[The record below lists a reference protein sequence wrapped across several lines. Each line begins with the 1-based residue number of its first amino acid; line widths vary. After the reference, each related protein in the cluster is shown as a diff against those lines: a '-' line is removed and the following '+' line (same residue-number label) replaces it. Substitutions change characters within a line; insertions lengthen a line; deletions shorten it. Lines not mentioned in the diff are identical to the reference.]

1 MTLSGAGLRSAWLA
15 TAAMSATSLCA
26 AGTWGAAPTIG
37 VVGFHSTNPDLL
49 LGSHTVET
57 REALVLDAPTSYV
70 GDAVDFAILPSFR
83 FGDSVGFSSLTS
95 NYEHLTLKGDLRS
108 ERDVFAAS
116 AGAARD
122 SSLYFNFTQN
132 GLAGVARDSATA
144 DLSWS
149 HQFTER
155 LASATEVN
163 ENRVQYGHPVGAAT
177 LVDYSYGVFTP
188 SLTWSASETSKLS
201 LDGGASLYKSLD
213 GTTRSTNLD
222 LQMGFERK
230 LSEVWSLTSRAGIS
244 RTANTLDTVREALVL
259 TANGP
264 ALVAIP
270 IHIQSS
276 QTSTIFSVSLSHQ
289 GERMVLVAAASR
301 QLIPSGFAF
310 LSRQDSYDVNA
321 QYQRTIRWKLTADL
335 RLLKSQDPSQQ
346 GTYSLRTV
354 RFASVSSAWQWTEHW
369 MITLGASRVMENLA
383 AIDSRPSSTD
393 VSIQLS
399 RQFDRVVF

>member
-1 MTLSGAGLRSAWLA
+1 MTSSGAGLRSALLA
-15 TAAMSATSLCA
+15 AVAMSASSLCA

-49 LGSHTVET
+49 PGSHTVET
-57 REALVLDAPTSYV
+57 REALVLDGPTSYS
-70 GDAVDFAILPSFR
+70 GDGVDFAILPSLR
-83 FGDSVGFSSLTS
+83 LGDSVGYSSLTS
-95 NYEHLTLKGDLRS
+95 NYEHLTLRGDLKS

-116 AGAARD
+116 AGVARD
-122 SSLYFNFTQN
+122 SSLYYNFTQN
-132 GLAGVARDSATA
+132 GLAGVSRESATG
-144 DLSWS
+144 DVSWN
-149 HQFTER
+149 HQLTER
-155 LASATEVN
+155 LSFAADVN
-163 ENRVQYGHPVGAAT
+163 ENRVRYGHPIGAAT
-177 LVDYSYGVFTP
+177 LVDYSYGAFAP
-188 SLTWSASETSKLS
+188 SLTWSASERTKLS

-222 LQMGFERK
+222 LQAGFERR
-230 LSEVWSLTSRAGIS
+230 LSEVWSLTSLAGVS
-244 RTANTLDTVREALVL
+244 RTSNTLDTVRESVVL
-259 TANGP
+259 TASGP

-270 IHIQSS
+270 VHVQSS
-276 QTSTIFSVSLSHQ
+276 QTSTTFSVSLIHQ
-289 GERMVLVAAASR
+289 GERLVLTGAASR

-346 GTYSLRTV
+346 GTYSQRTV

-369 MITLGASRVMENLA
+369 VITVGASRVSETFA
-383 AIDSRPSSTD
+383 TIESKPSSTD

-399 RQFDRVVF
+399 RQFDRIVF